1 MIEVNRQGEV
11 WIYAEQEA
19 GKLSDVPL
27 ELLSKGREL
36 ADLLKVPL
44 GAVLLGKNVSD
55 LAGQLVLH
63 GADKVYLAEDPAL
76 AHYLPQWIA
85 RAEK

>member
-19 GKLSDVPL
+19 GKISDVPL

-36 ADLLKVPL
+36 ADRLNVPL
-44 GAVLLGKNVSD
+44 AAVLPGNQVSS
-55 LAGQLVLH
+55 LAATLILH
-63 GADKVYLAEDPAL
+63 GCDKVYLSEDPL
-76 AHYLPQWIA
+76 LGH
-85 RAEK
+85 

>member
-36 ADLLKVPL
+36 ADLLHVPHSGFIAAKL
-44 GAVLLGKNVSD
+44 RATGA
-55 LAGQLVLH
+55 
-63 GADKVYLAEDPAL
+63 
-76 AHYLPQWIA
+76 
-85 RAEK
+85 

>member
-36 ADLLKVPL
+36 ADQLKVPL
-44 GAVLLGKNVSD
+44 GAVLLGKNVAE
-55 LAGQLVLH
+55 LGIHQIGQP
-63 GADKVYLAEDPAL
+63 G
-76 AHYLPQWIA
+76 
-85 RAEK
+85 